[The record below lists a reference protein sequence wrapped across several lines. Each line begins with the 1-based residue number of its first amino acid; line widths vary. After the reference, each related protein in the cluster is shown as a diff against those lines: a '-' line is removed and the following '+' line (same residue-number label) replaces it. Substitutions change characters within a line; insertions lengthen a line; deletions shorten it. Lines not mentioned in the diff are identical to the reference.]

1 MTSFLKFSNESFT
14 SFFYQWVLTAAHCTD
29 DEAFD
34 EPTEIG
40 VLLGAHKLDDDEEIV
55 MGDLTFRTVTTIVQ
69 HPDYDNQMTN
79 YDFSLLKL
87 DRPID
92 FTSTPNVR
100 PICLPEKM
108 DSSTEYS
115 DYYNVSAIV
124 TGWGWTNPM
133 GKYDPPLG
141 ATSKVLRESKDLIV
155 MKNTVCQTK
164 YQNDKKE
171 ITEQMLCARSEF
183 SRDSCQG
190 DSGGPLITKKNNSD
204 RLLFL
209 HIITDYSLFTQFL
222 LI

>member
-1 MTSFLKFSNESFT
+1 M
-14 SFFYQWVLTAAHCTD
+14 LTAAHCTD
-29 DEAFD
+29 NEAFA
-34 EPTEIG
+34 EPTEIRI
-40 VLLGAHKLDDDEEIV
+40 LLGAHKLDDEEEIV
-55 MGDLTFRTVTTIVQ
+55 TGNLTFRRVTSISP
-69 HPDYDNQMTN
+69 HPDYDSQTEN

-87 DRPID
+87 DRPIN
-92 FTSTPNVR
+92 FTSTQNVR

-108 DSSTEYS
+108 DSSTKYS

-124 TGWGWTNPM
+124 TGWGWTNPR

-183 SRDSCQG
+183 SQDSCQG

-204 RLLFL
+204 RLLSL
-209 HIITDYSLFTQFL
+209 HIITDYSLFSQFL

>member
-1 MTSFLKFSNESFT
+1 MRL
-14 SFFYQWVLTAAHCTD
+14 FYQWVLTAAHCTD
-29 DEAFD
+29 NDETFD

-40 VLLGAHKLDDDEEIV
+40 VLLGAHKLDDEEEIV
-55 MGDLTFRTVTTIVQ
+55 MGDLTFRTVTNISQ
-69 HPDYDNQMTN
+69 HSDYDYPN

-87 DRPID
+87 DRPIN

-124 TGWGWTNPM
+124 TGWGWTNPR

-171 ITEQMLCARSEF
+171 ITEQMLCASSE
-183 SRDSCQG
+183 SSQDSCQG
-190 DSGGPLITKKNNSD
+190 DSEGPLITKKNNSE
-204 RLLFL
+204 R
-209 HIITDYSLFTQFL
+209 
-222 LI
+222 

>member
-1 MTSFLKFSNESFT
+1 M
-14 SFFYQWVLTAAHCTD
+14 LTAAHCTYR
-29 DEAFD
+29 FD
-34 EPTEIG
+34 KPTEIG
-40 VLLGAHKLDDDEEIV
+40 VLLGTHF
-55 MGDLTFRTVTTIVQ
+55 GDLPFMKVTTIVQ
-69 HPDYDNQMTN
+69 HPYYDDQTDN
-79 YDFSLLKL
+79 YDFSLMKL
-87 DRPID
+87 NRHID
-92 FTSTPNVR
+92 FTSPQNVR

-108 DSSTEYS
+108 DSSTKYS

-124 TGWGWTNPM
+124 TGWGSTIKRE
-133 GKYDPPLG
+133 KYDPPLG

-164 YQNDKKE
+164 YQNDKVK
-171 ITEQMLCARSEF
+171 ITEQMLCASSEL
-183 SRDSCQG
+183 SQDSCQG